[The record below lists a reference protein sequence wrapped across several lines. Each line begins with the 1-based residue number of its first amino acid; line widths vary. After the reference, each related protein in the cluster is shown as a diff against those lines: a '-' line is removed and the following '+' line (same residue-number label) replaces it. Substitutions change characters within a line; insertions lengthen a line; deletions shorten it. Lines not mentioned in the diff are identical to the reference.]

1 MTVLGR
7 VGRASAVALWVDPTV
22 HAAEGRPVSQQ
33 DRGRT
38 GDRDCSIWMGSI
50 GAEWLGLIF
59 HYPCGHGIV
68 HAAQPVCAGVG
79 RRILLWVRTYSRC
92 MNATTRSL
100 GGSSVLRRLRAVAH
114 DAGDKRASGTMLSP
128 NNGEITP
135 TGN

>member
-1 MTVLGR
+1 VTVLGR
-7 VGRASAVALWVDPTV
+7 VGRSPAVALWVDPKV
-22 HAAEGRPVSQQ
+22 HAAEVARFRTRSWSDRATGIAASGLAASEPMVSAEILLPV
-33 DRGRT
+33 
-38 GDRDCSIWMGSI
+38 RD
-50 GAEWLGLIF
+50 
-59 HYPCGHGIV
+59 GIV
-68 HAAQPVCAGVG
+68 RAAQPVCAGVG